1 MSMVTA
7 GEAARRLGISRRRV
21 AELWH
26 AGALRGSKN
35 SAGLSIELASVH
47 ERELIG
53 AIPGRPWS
61 GDIVWE
67 VIAILSGEAGTPTDT
82 SEASRRI
89 LKHDSPDLARRM
101 VAAVDVERY
110 DARDLERDR
119 DDIRRSLALTGAS
132 ALDRI
137 ERDRAARVVDQQEGQ
152 SIHGYVRHDDASRDA
167 FLEEFDL
174 VPSPTGD
181 VFLHRFKSGTPR
193 IADETPAALV
203 AADCTRSTT
212 TRIRR
217 AGLDALERMR
227 NAWLA
232 ERS

>member
-1 MSMVTA
+1 MVTA

-26 AGALRGSKN
+26 AGALRGTKN
-35 SAGLSIELASVH
+35 STGLSIDLASVH
-47 ERELIG
+47 ERELLG

-61 GDIVWE
+61 EDVVWE
-67 VIAILSGEAGTPTDT
+67 VIAILSGEASSTADT

-89 LKHDSPDLARRM
+89 LKHGSTELARRM

-119 DDIRRSLALTGAS
+119 DAIRRSLALTGAS

-137 ERDRAARVVDQQEGQ
+137 VQGLGVRVVDQQLGQ
-152 SIHGYVRHDDASRDA
+152 SIHGYLRHDDASRDA
-167 FLEEFDL
+167 FFAEFDL

-181 VFLHRFKSGTPR
+181 LILHRFKSDTPR
-193 IADETPAALV
+193 VADETPAALV

-232 ERS
+232 KRT